1 MLACRRQR
9 LHNQDSKGPVSAD
22 RGWDEMRHLEAEL
35 TELRARLLEMSG
47 LVEAGIYSSV
57 QALVNQDAEPAEQVK
72 RNEVRINCME
82 LEIDELAT
90 RLLALEAPVAADLR
104 LITAAMKINTD
115 LERMGDLSLN
125 NAERALRLL
134 KQPPR
139 RPSIDIPH
147 MASLVE
153 AMVRNALD
161 AFVRADVALAK
172 HVLDADDAVDKVRN
186 SIFDELIRF
195 MENDSTAVRQ
205 CVILMFVARDLERI
219 ADHATNIA
227 EDVLFVIEGV
237 DVRHP
242 ASRAVS
248 Q

>member
-1 MLACRRQR
+1 
-9 LHNQDSKGPVSAD
+9 
-22 RGWDEMRHLEAEL
+22 MRHLEVEL
-35 TELRARLLEMSG
+35 TELRTRLLEMSA
-47 LVEAGIYSSV
+47 LVESGIYGSI
-57 QALVNQDAEPAEQVK
+57 QALVTQDAELAEQVK
-72 RNEVRINCME
+72 RNEIRINCME
-82 LEIDELAT
+82 MQIDELAT
-90 RLLALEAPVAADLR
+90 RLLALESPVAADLR

-115 LERMGDLSLN
+115 LERMGDLALN
-125 NAERALRLL
+125 NAERALRMM
-134 KQPPR
+134 KQTLR

-161 AFVRADVALAK
+161 SFVRADAMLAK
-172 HVLDADDAVDKVRN
+172 QVVDDDDAVDKVRN

-242 ASRAVS
+242 ASRAVN

>member
-1 MLACRRQR
+1 
-9 LHNQDSKGPVSAD
+9 
-22 RGWDEMRHLEAEL
+22 MRHLEGEL
-35 TELRARLLEMSG
+35 TELRTLLLEMSG
-47 LVEAGIYSSV
+47 LVESGIFNSI
-57 QALVNQDAEPAEQVK
+57 QALVKHDAGLASQVLS
-72 RNEVRINCME
+72 NEVRINRME

-90 RLLALEAPVAADLR
+90 RLLALESPVAADLR

-115 LERMGDLSLN
+115 LERMGDLAVN
-125 NAERALRLL
+125 NAERAQRLM
-134 KQPPR
+134 KQTLR
-139 RPSIDIPH
+139 RPSIDIPY

-153 AMVRNALD
+153 KMVRNALD
-161 AFVRADVALAK
+161 SFVKR
-172 HVLDADDAVDKVRN
+172 DADLARFVLESDDEVDRVRN
-186 SIFDELIRF
+186 SIFDELMRF

-205 CVILMFVARDLERI
+205 CVTLMFVARDLERI

-242 ASRAVS
+242 ASRAAS